1 MKVLLA
7 FVFVV
12 FGDFSAHA
20 SADKAEAW
28 RIVPNNQVC
37 MVTNVY
43 FERKQIPVETSGK
56 TYYGCC
62 ENCKKTLAEDPA
74 SRTAVD
80 PVSKKPVDKAGAVI
94 AANDDGEVL
103 YFENKKS
110 FETYAKSSKK
120 K

>member
-1 MKVLLA
+1 MKVFLA
-7 FVFVV
+7 FVVAMV
-12 FGDFSAHA
+12 CGVSAQA
-20 SADKAEAW
+20 AESKGEAW

-62 ENCKKTLAEDPA
+62 ENCKKTLAEDPT

-80 PVSKKPVDKAGAVI
+80 PVTKKPVDKAGAVI

-110 FETYAKSSKK
+110 FESYAKASKK